1 MRLQQIK
8 QILGI
13 KQTQRCNKTSQ
24 TRRST
29 RLSLS
34 RMSRKIRQQTPLR
47 IQLFPII
54 RHKMLMLT
62 VPGMLQTRACL
73 VMSPIIRQIVIKLQ
87 TWLSQITVLKMLH
100 SRSTSLFPLTKH
112 LTRPLQTQPAIRR
125 SSKIRQ
131 FPQITV
137 RLIILV
143 RMRVFN

>member
-13 KQTQRCNKTSQ
+13 KQTQRCHQTSQ

-47 IQLFPII
+47 IRLYQII
-54 RHKMLMLT
+54 RHKMLLLT

-87 TWLSQITVLKMLH
+87 TLLSRITILKMLP
-100 SRSTSLFPLTKH
+100 SRSISLFPLTR
-112 LTRPLQTQPAIRR
+112 LLQIQPVIRR
-125 SSKIRQ
+125 SSRIRQ
-131 FPQITV
+131 FPQIVV

-143 RMRVFN
+143 RMRAFN